1 MLRKRGEKC
10 ILSIPILTNEGA
22 VVFALA
28 LLHAQSHFV
37 VQLDKAA
44 VALPRKALVVG
55 RGGRQRTVSSWR
67 PRWGTG

>member
-1 MLRKRGEKC
+1 
-10 ILSIPILTNEGA
+10 
-22 VVFALA
+22 
-28 LLHAQSHFV
+28 
-37 VQLDKAA
+37 